1 VTSSPSG
8 DSNKGSCDDIIGR
21 SLMLA
26 NDAIQ
31 DSPQSGSSNLL
42 QLVQEVF
49 EPCTLQ
55 QSDKTTV
62 TQNLV
67 STAVSTSSHK
77 SSSELCEEAEHQ
89 LDSSE
94 SHDLSDNGDSPSD
107 VVTPLKIPFID
118 WTQIRRKNVTPSSY
132 PSNPTPINIELELNN
147 EKAARSNKRKNSN
160 PASEV
165 SNVYA
170 QMNHRLSFVIW

>member
-1 VTSSPSG
+1 
-8 DSNKGSCDDIIGR
+8 
-21 SLMLA
+21 MLA
-26 NDAIQ
+26 NNAIQ

-55 QSDKTTV
+55 QSVDKTTV
-62 TQNLV
+62 TQNPV

-94 SHDLSDNGDSPSD
+94 SHDLSDNGDSPSHL
-107 VVTPLKIPFID
+107 VTPLKIPFID

-147 EKAARSNKRKNSN
+147 EKTARSNKRKNSN

-170 QMNHRLSFVIW
+170 QLSFVIW